1 MNDVSD
7 VSVELKV
14 EPMAVSV
21 ANASRILGIGKTV
34 TYELIKHGKLDTVH
48 IGRRNMVR
56 MSSLRQLIGEPA
68 QA

>member
-1 MNDVSD
+1 MIDDVD
-7 VSVELKV
+7 VTVDLKV
-14 EPMAVSV
+14 EPLAVSV
-21 ANASRILGIGKTV
+21 TNASRLLGIGKTV

-68 QA
+68 